1 MDHPCTSNK
10 WEVQELS
17 LQFSDP
23 RVSLLPGFQET
34 ESWPVHTHTSFGY
47 NKTNNVASYM
57 RMTIK

>member
-23 RVSLLPGFQET
+23 RVSLLPGFQAT
-34 ESWPVHTHTSFGY
+34 ESWPVQLHIQ
-47 NKTNNVASYM
+47 VLV
-57 RMTIK
+57 TIKQTMLPHT